1 MGRVK
6 NTKPATAS
14 WNNTVA
20 VGGNSLAFNVVPGVR
35 LASAI
40 AGIKSNQTQDLV
52 LFEFAQGSV
61 TAGVFTQSLFAAA
74 PVVLG
79 KQHLE
84 QASPRY
90 FLINSGNANAGVGDA
105 GLMDAEHCC
114 SALSQSGGVRP
125 TEVIPF
131 STGVI
136 GERLP
141 VEKITDQLELL
152 VAELAED
159 KWLEAAH
166 GIMTTDT
173 RPKIATRLFTHSGE
187 SIVITGIAKGAGMI
201 QPNMATMLSYVATNI
216 SADKTTL
223 QASLKRAVDLSFNR
237 ITVDSDTSTND
248 SCMLTA
254 TCQTSLS
261 LADEALMEK
270 FQIELDALMLELAQG
285 IVRDAEGATK
295 FIEVCVKGGQSMSD
309 CSAIAYAIA
318 NSPLMKTALFASD
331 ANWGRIVM
339 AIGKADVKI
348 DVRLLDV
355 FLGDIQLMKSG
366 QKDAAYTEQAG
377 AAVMADEE
385 IVITVDINAGD
396 FETSVWTSDLS
407 HEYVRINAEYRT

>member
-1 MGRVK
+1 M
-6 NTKPATAS
+6 
-14 WNNTVA
+14 A
-20 VGGNSLAFNVVPGVR
+20 VGENSLLFNVVPGVR

-40 AGIKSNQTQDLV
+40 AGIKSNQSHDLV
-52 LFEFAQGSV
+52 LLEFAEGSV

-105 GLMDAEHCC
+105 GLMDAQQCC
-114 SALSQSGGVRP
+114 AALSQSGGVRP
-125 TEVIPF
+125 EEVIPF

-152 VAELAED
+152 VAELAEN
-159 KWLEAAH
+159 KWLEAAQ

-173 RPKIATRLFTHSGE
+173 RPKIATRLFVHNGE
-187 SIVITGIAKGAGMI
+187 TIVITGIAKGAGMI
-201 QPNMATMLSYVATNI
+201 QPNMATMLSYVATNV
-216 SADKTTL
+216 SSDRPTL
-223 QASLKRAVDLSFNR
+223 QANLKRSVDLSFNR

-254 TCQTSLS
+254 TCQTSSSLS
-261 LADEALMEK
+261 DASLLAK
-270 FQIELDALMLELAQG
+270 FQTELDALMLELAHG

-295 FIEVCVKGGQSMSD
+295 FIEVHVKGGQSMYD
-309 CSAIAYAIA
+309 CSEIAYAIA
-318 NSPLMKTALFASD
+318 NSPLMKTAIFASD

-348 DVRLLDV
+348 DVRRLNV
-355 FLGDIQLMKSG
+355 FLGDIQLMKNG
-366 QKDAAYTEQAG
+366 EKDHAYTERAG
-377 AAVMADEE
+377 AAVMAEEE

-396 FETSVWTSDLS
+396 LETSVWTSDLS
-407 HEYVRINAEYRT
+407 HEYVRINAEYRS